1 MLSLP
6 ASNPNVHPKFEQGFH
21 LVRRTNKFWCGIGSD
36 LTIEQTLMRS
46 LKMSGGL
53 TPGSGID
60 EKQRAV
66 WSLCAPVAAEYS
78 MALQDLTNKSF
89 TTSSQLQSL
98 STSAIERD
106 SADFCKLDERLK
118 AFDSIL
124 NTEAMINVCTG
135 VEATPDVNVH
145 EFERVGN
152 VIIAKMIDHNVYQYS
167 FSRAGIARTI
177 ASNSKVKVGDQRS
190 IDPALLFQR
199 FWLTS
204 NINDLSAREVLEY
217 ELCPCPPALF
227 ESPNL
232 MKKADK
238 APLLKSLKRQAGV
251 EKESRGNILVE
262 HYVLDGDSLLRRLP
276 WKNGQTYGAIAN
288 MYGDFISRS
297 YGQATLVFDG
307 YPDGPT
313 IKDRTHNR
321 RYSKSH
327 ATVQV
332 SSDAVFVG
340 QRDEFL
346 SNPVNKS
353 RIQKLIGDQAT
364 NYQ

>member
-6 ASNPNVHPKFEQGFH
+6 ESNPEVHRKFEQGFH
-21 LVRRTNKFWCGIGSD
+21 VVRWTNKFWCGIGSD

-46 LKMSGGL
+46 LKTSGGL
-53 TPGSGID
+53 TRGGGID
-60 EKQRAV
+60 KKQRAV

-89 TTSSQLQSL
+89 TTSSQHQSL

-106 SADFCKLDERLK
+106 RADFCKLDKRLK

-152 VIIAKMIDHNVYQYS
+152 VIIEKMIDQNVYQYS
-167 FSRAGIARTI
+167 FSRAGIASTM
-177 ASNSKVKVGDQRS
+177 ASNSEVKVGDQRS

-204 NINDLSAREVLEY
+204 NTNDLCAREVLEY
-217 ELCPCPPALF
+217 ELCPYPPALF

-232 MKKADK
+232 MRKADK

-251 EKESRGNILVE
+251 EEELRGNILVE
-262 HYVLDGDSLLRRLP
+262 HYVFDGGSLLRRQP
-276 WKNGQTYGAIAN
+276 
-288 MYGDFISRS
+288 
-297 YGQATLVFDG
+297 
-307 YPDGPT
+307 
-313 IKDRTHNR
+313 
-321 RYSKSH
+321 
-327 ATVQV
+327 
-332 SSDAVFVG
+332 
-340 QRDEFL
+340 
-346 SNPVNKS
+346 
-353 RIQKLIGDQAT
+353 
-364 NYQ
+364 